1 MICWIKNQNQKL
13 KNLLKLSDP
22 TSMVGLKNKRI
33 EDILPDEIDKVE
45 KAKLEK
51 EMKLQ
56 NQHDQKEHL
65 THALQDIDRLWKSIS
80 EVEVIFWS
88 KMKESEVKEILKN
101 QIFFC
106 EHNLVKIIQ
115 LTNIFRWGSQLPINI
130 NPLIYKDLKPT

>member
-1 MICWIKNQNQKL
+1 MVICWIKNQNQKL
-13 KNLLKLSDP
+13 KNLLKLPDT

-65 THALQDIDRLWKSIS
+65 AHALQDIDRLWKSIS

-88 KMKESEVKEILKN
+88 KMKESEVKEIMKN

-115 LTNIFRWGSQLPINI
+115 LTNIFR
-130 NPLIYKDLKPT
+130 